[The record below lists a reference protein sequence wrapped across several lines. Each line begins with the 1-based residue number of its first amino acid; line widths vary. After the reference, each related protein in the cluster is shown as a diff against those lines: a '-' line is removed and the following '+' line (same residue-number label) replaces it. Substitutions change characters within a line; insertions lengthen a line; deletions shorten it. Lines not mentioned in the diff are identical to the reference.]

1 MNAQGAMTTNY
12 SGDLGLSETVTLTA
26 LNPADYAAIKDTSA
40 ELKDFTVPASA
51 FKAGLAQAKPAYG
64 PTTAAPIAASILL
77 RASNSGGVVTSGDG
91 KGTYEKARPAVH
103 SGRLRI
109 ANAFGR
115 INTPLPMR
123 IEAYYWT
130 GKSWLF
136 NQKDDF
142 TVIPASAFVQAARPK
157 VTGGVA
163 PTIGAVKSA
172 VVLASGRGQV
182 DLTGD
187 RPGWIDLAINLG
199 NDTQPLPCNN
209 AVYPKNTGARLAWL
223 RLPTGCADPS
233 ARATFGE
240 QSAEERR
247 IIHVRQVFN

>member
-1 MNAQGAMTTNY
+1 MM
-12 SGDLGLSETVTLTA
+12 DELELTVRR
-26 LNPADYAAIKDTSA
+26 K
-40 ELKDFTVPASA
+40 
-51 FKAGLAQAKPAYG
+51 
-64 PTTAAPIAASILL
+64 IAA
-77 RASNSGGVVTSGDG
+77 
-91 KGTYEKARPAVH
+91 ARKKVFDA
-103 SGRLRI
+103 
-109 ANAFGR
+109 
-115 INTPLPMR
+115 
-123 IEAYYWT
+123 
-130 GKSWLF
+130 WLSPEMLTKF
-136 NQKDDF
+136 MN
-142 TVIPASAFVQAARPK
+142 PP
-157 VTGGVA
+157 TGGVA

-199 NDTQPLPCNN
+199 NDTQPQPCNK
-209 AVYPKNTGARLAWL
+209 AVYPTNTGARLAWL